1 MSEPTIDQVRW
12 TTADLEQMPADGTRY
27 EIVEG
32 ELFMTRARSS
42 PSKSLFRALPRA

>member
-12 TTADLEQMPADGTRY
+12 TTADLAVLPDDGTRH

-32 ELFMTRARSS
+32 SYL
-42 PSKSLFRALPRA
+42 